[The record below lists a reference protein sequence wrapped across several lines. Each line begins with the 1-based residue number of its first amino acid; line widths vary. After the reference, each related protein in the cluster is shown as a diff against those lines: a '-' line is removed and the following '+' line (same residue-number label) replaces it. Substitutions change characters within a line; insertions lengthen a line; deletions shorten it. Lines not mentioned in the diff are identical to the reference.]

1 MSRAA
6 FTRARAGALF
16 AGAALAVLA
25 APGAYAAVSCS
36 VTATGVAFGIY
47 TPLQTGALAA
57 NGTIAISCTGV
68 LYDVA
73 TVSLSTGLSGTYVN
87 RTLKSG
93 AAALD
98 YNLYTSANGS
108 QIWGNGTGGTGTGQ
122 AVLWFF
128 APTANL
134 TVYGAVNAG
143 QDPAPGT
150 YMDTIT
156 VSVAY

>member
-1 MSRAA
+1 MSQAA
-6 FTRARAGALF
+6 STRARAPALL

-25 APGAYAAVSCS
+25 APAAYAAVSCS

-73 TVSLSTGLSGTYVN
+73 TVSLSTGLSGTYTN

-98 YNLYTSANGS
+98 YNLYTGANGS
-108 QIWGNGTGGTGTGQ
+108 QIWGNGNGGTGTGQ

-128 APTANL
+128 APIANL